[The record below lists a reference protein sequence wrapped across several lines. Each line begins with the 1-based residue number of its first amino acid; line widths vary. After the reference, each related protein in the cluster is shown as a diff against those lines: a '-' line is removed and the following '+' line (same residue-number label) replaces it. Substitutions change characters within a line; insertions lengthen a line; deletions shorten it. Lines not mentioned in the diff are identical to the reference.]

1 MVLRKL
7 LFFAALGAVAL
18 AATAS
23 AHSGRVFVF
32 EGAGWGHRVG
42 MSQWGA
48 YGQALEDPDKPGEEI
63 AAYYYPGSKPG
74 SLSGLSLP
82 NDLLGTLDH
91 PLWVNLGS
99 QITLLE
105 FTAVGGP
112 LELCLADDGEG
123 PCPKPEQ
130 PQKGERWEFRRI
142 VRNECG
148 FFLAGEIQG
157 TTGSCRASISWPDAA
172 GARLRYGQERSK
184 LCASRRGEE
193 CEYRHGEL
201 KIRDDPQEIG
211 FHVVLAV
218 GLEDYLRGVAEV
230 LDHWEAPGVNE
241 AQAVAARSYAAF
253 KFFQSET
260 GPRPADPD
268 TDPGIDAA
276 RKDRCWCHLY
286 DNTRDMNYI
295 GWAKESRSDGGPW
308 LEGVEATRGRVLTYF
323 GENSERYTKGGIV
336 QAFFSASSGGFSLSN
351 RYGFSWEK
359 NKVPQRSVR
368 SWPYLEPVEDHWDVD
383 PDLGNP
389 NASWERSV
397 RASDIARLLGWEEV
411 TDATLA
417 VGESLAS
424 PAHVR
429 FEGLDGGEPRSA
441 TVVGSWLR
449 THLGLKSSNIMS
461 IDGDPDDP
469 VWASPDHDPL
479 PLFPDAIDSVHAVGI
494 QTILDK
500 RLTRGCGDG
509 TLFCPD
515 DPVTRGAMAT
525 FLRRALRLPGVE
537 GTSFSDVPADHAH
550 RGAIYAIAGLAITSG
565 CGDGTRF
572 CPDDPVTREVMA
584 VFVARARDLPPGVP
598 DGRFT
603 DVPKSHPQS
612 AEIYA
617 IADAG
622 ITLGCGDG
630 TRFCPDDPV
639 TRGSMATF
647 LARAFIWRGSSPPS
661 PY

>member
-1 MVLRKL
+1 MLRKL

-18 AATAS
+18 AAAAS
-23 AHSGRVFVF
+23 AQSGRVFVF

-48 YGQALEDPDKPGEEI
+48 YGQALEHPDKPGEEI
-63 AAYYYPGSKPG
+63 AAYYYPGSEPG
-74 SLSGLSLP
+74 SLSDLSLR
-82 NDLLGTLDH
+82 NDLLYTLDH

-99 QITLLE
+99 HITLLE

-130 PQKGERWEFRRI
+130 PQKGEKWEFRRI
-142 VRNECG
+142 ARNECG
-148 FFLAGEIQG
+148 FFLGGELQG
-157 TTGSCRASISWPDAA
+157 TAGSCRASISWPDAT
-172 GARLRYGQERSK
+172 GVRLRYGKERSK

-201 KIRDDPQEIG
+201 KIRDDPEEIG

-218 GLEDYLRGVAEV
+218 GLEDYLRGIAEI

-260 GPRPADPD
+260 VPRPADPD
-268 TDPGIDAA
+268 TDPGIDAE

-308 LEGVEATRGRVLTYF
+308 LEGVEATRDRVLTYF

-351 RYGFSWEK
+351 RYGFFTEW
-359 NKVPQRSVR
+359 NKVPQKSVR

-397 RASDIARLLGWEEV
+397 RASDIARLLRWEEV
-411 TDATLA
+411 TDATLD
-417 VGESLAS
+417 VEESLAS

-429 FEGLDGGEPRSA
+429 FEGLDGGESRSV
-441 TVVGSWLR
+441 TVAGSWLR

-461 IDGDPDDP
+461 IDGEWPEQSETPAHPEPPPDPGVPEVPVRNDGDLDDP
-469 VWASPDHDPL
+469 VWASSDHDPL
-479 PLFPDAIDSVHAVGI
+479 PLFPDAIDSAHESVSKPCSTTGSPGGA
-494 QTILDK
+494 
-500 RLTRGCGDG
+500 G
-509 TLFCPD
+509 TGPY
-515 DPVTRGAMAT
+515 
-525 FLRRALRLPGVE
+525 
-537 GTSFSDVPADHAH
+537 S
-550 RGAIYAIAGLAITSG
+550 
-565 CGDGTRF
+565 
-572 CPDDPVTREVMA
+572 
-584 VFVARARDLPPGVP
+584 
-598 DGRFT
+598 
-603 DVPKSHPQS
+603 VPK
-612 AEIYA
+612 I
-617 IADAG
+617 
-622 ITLGCGDG
+622 
-630 TRFCPDDPV
+630 R
-639 TRGSMATF
+639 
-647 LARAFIWRGSSPPS
+647 
-661 PY
+661 